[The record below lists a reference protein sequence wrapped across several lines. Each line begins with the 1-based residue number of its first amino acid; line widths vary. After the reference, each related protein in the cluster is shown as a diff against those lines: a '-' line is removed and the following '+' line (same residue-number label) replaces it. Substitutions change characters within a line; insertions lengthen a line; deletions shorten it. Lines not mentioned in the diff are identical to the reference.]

1 MTRVIS
7 QIPLYFGG
15 PIFVVCMHVCSLT
28 VLLLSIPYPLLF
40 VGGHAKTLMFIHI
53 NPEVNAIGET
63 ISTLKFAERVAFI
76 ELGAA
81 RSNKETGEIRELK
94 EELALERK
102 EAELEQLRSGNT
114 HSTIESQRSR
124 TVSPL
129 HIPKYGI
136 GASLKGDFSQHPV
149 DDNRSSEVKGK
160 QVKQDGFFHADL
172 LFLASTNTDG
182 VCYVE

>member
-1 MTRVIS
+1 
-7 QIPLYFGG
+7 
-15 PIFVVCMHVCSLT
+15 MHVCSLT

-63 ISTLKFAERVAFI
+63 ISTLKFAERVALI

-94 EELALERK
+94 EEISNLKLALERK

-149 DDNRSSEVKGK
+149 DDNRSPEVKGK
-160 QVKQDGFFHADL
+160 QVKQNGFFPADL
-172 LFLASTNTDG
+172 LFLASTNADG